1 MFARL
6 TSTNDCLTTIYH
18 TQAARVSVRKKADAM
33 EATTKKFVELEWE
46 HKSLRQKYVRGML
59 EKVTIASTKAVSP
72 RPAFV
77 PIRACRCAGQGVL
90 GSGCVGTCE
99 A

>member
-1 MFARL
+1 VFARL
-6 TSTNDCLTTIYH
+6 TSTNDCLMTIYH

-59 EKVTIASTKAVSP
+59 D
-72 RPAFV
+72 
-77 PIRACRCAGQGVL
+77 
-90 GSGCVGTCE
+90 
-99 A
+99 